1 MTDDET
7 TLSVLKTIAQALL
20 EPAAGA
26 TSECGAA
33 LSVGD
38 GVWQPRRREGELA
51 RAALDLPRQDPAY
64 AEPIPVMS
72 SQAGEAAS
80 RQCYVEPTTIVL
92 KAAALLALQT
102 RVKFKLDSN
111 HKWSIEIDKISSSDA
126 AVKLLVQRLPPF
138 LGK

>member
-38 GVWQPRRREGELA
+38 GVWQP
-51 RAALDLPRQDPAY
+51 
-64 AEPIPVMS
+64 
-72 SQAGEAAS
+72 
-80 RQCYVEPTTIVL
+80 
-92 KAAALLALQT
+92 
-102 RVKFKLDSN
+102 
-111 HKWSIEIDKISSSDA
+111 DA
-126 AVKLLVQRLPPF
+126 AKASSPAPPSICPAKTRLTLNPYR
-138 LGK
+138 